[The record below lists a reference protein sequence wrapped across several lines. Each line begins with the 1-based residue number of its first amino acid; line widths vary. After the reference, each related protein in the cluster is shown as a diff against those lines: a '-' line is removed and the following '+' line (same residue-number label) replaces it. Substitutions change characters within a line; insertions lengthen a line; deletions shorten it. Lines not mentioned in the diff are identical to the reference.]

1 MRFFSNLSPRVRKI
15 LRYVGIGFFAVVVFI
30 FAFQLSFPYNRV
42 KDRVVDALSDKYD
55 VTIGDVERGFI
66 PGRVYFND
74 VNIRT
79 RPTKPGDPVTT
90 MLIKR
95 LEVDVGI
102 LPLLHGTLRVY
113 VDAKIGTGDLDAT
126 VWLPRFGKKGVRFD
140 IEGKDL
146 PGTGLPMRAVIGLPM
161 TGKIDFSASLDL
173 PNDVPKV
180 GKPTPNWKAAAGEFS
195 LSCPS
200 GCTFGDGKTKL
211 KPLVKNAGQQAMVGE
226 GIDFGEV
233 NIDSLYAKAEIKKGK
248 LDVTKFDAKSKD
260 GELYVEYSMTLDKVF
275 GNSVVAGCL
284 RFKGSDALLKREPKT
299 YAAIQ
304 TTGAERRADGLF
316 HIRLTDRFSMMK
328 RLNQEC
334 GPNVKINNGENF
346 NSGPTAPPHLTV
358 MPPEPPKPPPPAAP
372 AINAPTPQIPI
383 DAATATPPGTP
394 GSGTGG
400 ANPAAPARPESEGS
414 AASGA
419 VPPGEQPEN
428 GEAAGGQPAG
438 EPSRLHRTAPM
449 RVRLQH

>member
-1 MRFFSNLSPRVRKI
+1 MRFFSSLSPRVRKI
-15 LRYVGIGFFAVVVFI
+15 LRYVGIGFFAIIVFV
-30 FAFQLSFPYNRV
+30 FAFQMSFPYTRV
-42 KDRVVDALSDKYD
+42 KERLVDSLSDKYD

-79 RPTKPGDPVTT
+79 RPSSPTEPVTT

-113 VDAKIGTGDLDAT
+113 VDAKIGRGDLSAT
-126 VWLPRFGKKGVRFD
+126 VWLPGFGKKGVRFEA
-140 IEGKDL
+140 EGKDL
-146 PGTGLPMRAVIGLPM
+146 PGTGLPMRAALGLPM
-161 TGKIDFSASLDL
+161 TGTMNVSASLDL
-173 PNDVPKV
+173 PNEVPKV
-180 GKPTPNWKAAAGEFS
+180 GKPVPNWKAASGAFS
-195 LSCPS
+195 IACPS

-226 GIDFGEV
+226 GIDFGQV
-233 NIDSLYAKAEIKKGK
+233 NIDSLVAKAELKNGK

-260 GELYVEYSMTLDKVF
+260 GELYVDYSMTLDKEF

-299 YAAIQ
+299 FAAIQ

-316 HIRLTDRFSMMK
+316 HIRLTDRFSIMK

-334 GPNVKINNGENF
+334 GPNVKNTGNGENF
-346 NSGPTAPPHLTV
+346 NSGPAAPPHLTV
-358 MPPEPPKPPPPAAP
+358 MPDEPKPAPPAV
-372 AINAPTPQIPI
+372 NAPTPPIPI
-383 DAATATPPGTP
+383 DAATPPP
-394 GSGTGG
+394 GSGTGT
-400 ANPAAPARPESEGS
+400 AAQPARPEAEGS
-414 AASGA
+414 QGA
-419 VPPGEQPEN
+419 VPPGEREVNPNPRDLPAN
-428 GEAAGGQPAG
+428 GTMTPGGGQPAG
-438 EPSRLHRTAPM
+438 EPSRLR
-449 RVRLQH
+449 

>member
-1 MRFFSNLSPRVRKI
+1 MRMPNLNPRVRKI
-15 LRYVGIGFFAVVVFI
+15 LRYAAIGFFSLVVFV
-30 FAFQLSFPYNRV
+30 FALQLSFPYNRV
-42 KDRVVDALSDKYD
+42 KERLVDTLSDKYD
-55 VTIGDVERGFI
+55 VTIGDVERGFM

-79 RPTKPGDPVTT
+79 RQTKPDDPVTT

-113 VDAKIGTGDLDAT
+113 VDAKIGSGDLSAT
-126 VWLPRFGKKGVRFD
+126 VKLPGFGKKGFAFAV
-140 IEGKDL
+140 EGKNL
-146 PGTGLPMRAVIGLPM
+146 PGTGLPMRAVLGLPM

-173 PNDVPKV
+173 PNEQPKA
-180 GKPTPNWKAAAGEFS
+180 GRPIPNWKAASGSFEIA
-195 LSCPS
+195 CPS

-226 GIDFGEV
+226 GIDFGQV
-233 NIDSLYAKAEIKKGK
+233 NIDSLLAKAEIKNGK

-260 GELYVEYSMTLDKVF
+260 GELYVDYSMTLDKEF

-316 HIRLTDRFSMMK
+316 HIRLTDRFSIMK

-334 GPNVKINNGENF
+334 GPNVKTNSGENF
-346 NSGPTAPPHLTV
+346 NSGPAAPPKLTV
-358 MPPEPPKPPPPAAP
+358 MPDEPKPPPAV
-372 AINAPTPQIPI
+372 NAPTPPIPV
-383 DAATATPPGTP
+383 DAAMPPPPPP
-394 GSGTGG
+394 GSGMGT
-400 ANPAAPARPESEGS
+400 PAAARPGGEGEGS
-414 AASGA
+414 ASGSA
-419 VPPGEQPEN
+419 PAPGTIEGNPRDLPAN
-428 GEAAGGQPAG
+428 GSLTPAGGGTPAG
-438 EPSRLHRTAPM
+438 EPSRRH
-449 RVRLQH
+449 

>member
-1 MRFFSNLSPRVRKI
+1 MAALNLSPRMRKI
-15 LRYVGIGFFAVVVFI
+15 VRYAAIGVFGIIVFI
-30 FAFQLSFPYNRV
+30 FAFQLSFPYMRV
-42 KDRVVDALSDKYD
+42 KERIVDSLSDKYD
-55 VTIGDVERGFI
+55 VSIGDVERGFI

-113 VDAKIGTGDLDAT
+113 VDAKIGRGDLNAT
-126 VWLPRFGKKGVRFD
+126 IWLPKFGKKGIRFEA
-140 IEGKDL
+140 EGKDI
-146 PGTGLPMRAVIGLPM
+146 PGTGLPMRAALGLPM
-161 TGKIDFSASLDL
+161 TGNMDLSASLDL
-173 PNDVPKV
+173 PNDVPKA
-180 GKPTPNWKAAAGEFS
+180 GKPVPNWKAASGSFMLA
-195 LSCPS
+195 CPS

-233 NIDSLYAKAEIKKGK
+233 NIDSLVAKAEIKNGK
-248 LDVTKFDAKSKD
+248 LEVTKFDAKSKD
-260 GELYVEYSMTLDKVF
+260 GELYIDFSMTLDKELN
-275 GNSVVAGCL
+275 NSVVAGCL

-316 HIRLTDRFSMMK
+316 HIRLTDRLSIMK

-334 GPNVKINNGENF
+334 GPNVKSVGNGENF
-346 NSGPTAPPHLTV
+346 APGPTQAPHLTV
-358 MPPEPPKPPPPAAP
+358 MPPEPPKPPPPP
-372 AINAPTPQIPI
+372 TMNAPTPPIP
-383 DAATATPPGTP
+383 DAAVATPTP
-394 GSGTGG
+394 TPTTETGSAQT
-400 ANPAAPARPESEGS
+400 PAEGS
-414 AASGA
+414 A
-419 VPPGEQPEN
+419 VPPGEHEVT
-428 GEAAGGQPAG
+428 GGSAAVAPGGQPAG
-438 EPSRLHRTAPM
+438 EPSRLRRGAPI
-449 RVRLQH
+449 RLRPPH

>member
-1 MRFFSNLSPRVRKI
+1 MRFFANLSPRVRKI
-15 LRYVGIGFFAVVVFI
+15 LRYAGIGVFAVIVFI
-30 FAFQLSFPYNRV
+30 FAFQMSFPYTRI
-42 KDRVVDALSDKYD
+42 KERLVDSLSDKYD
-55 VTIGDVERGFI
+55 VSIGDVERGII

-79 RPTKPGDPVTT
+79 RPTKPEEPVTT

-126 VWLPRFGKKGVRFD
+126 VWLPRFGKKGVRFEV
-140 IEGKDL
+140 EGKDL

-173 PNDVPKV
+173 PNEVPKV
-180 GKPTPNWKAAAGEFS
+180 GKPVPNWKAAAGAFS

-226 GIDFGEV
+226 GIDFGQV

-260 GELYVEYSMTLDKVF
+260 GELYVDYSMTLDREF

-334 GPNVKINNGENF
+334 GPNVKNANMGENF
-346 NSGPTAPPHLTV
+346 NPGPAAPPHLTV
-358 MPPEPPKPPPPAAP
+358 MPPEPPKPPP
-372 AINAPTPQIPI
+372 AINPPTPPIPA
-383 DAATATPPGTP
+383 DAAEPPPATPTP
-394 GSGTGG
+394 GSGTGN
-400 ANPAAPARPESEGS
+400 AAAPARPEAEGS
-414 AASGA
+414 SGSSGA
-419 VPPGEQPEN
+419 VPPGEVAPAT
-428 GEAAGGQPAG
+428 GTATPPGGAPAG
-438 EPSRLHRTAPM
+438 EPSRLHRAAPT
-449 RVRLQH
+449 RVRFPH